1 MNRREALKRI
11 GITFGVAVSAPAG
24 LSILQGCSRAAG
36 PDWKP
41 KFLNDDEAY
50 IMTKMIDIIL
60 PATESSPGAS
70 EVNVPQFID
79 HYLQKVVPL
88 DERDRIKDFFSITI
102 EKLKTDSDTDDVGSI
117 TEDDIEPLIAKS
129 LSKTPEEEI
138 EILERV
144 DNYTTANQNGEP
156 TEQFGDAASY
166 ALITNLRELAIWS
179 YKNSKQVGEEILAY
193 DPIPSRQQG
202 CVNLQETT
210 GGKAWSL

>member
-11 GITFGVAVSAPAG
+11 GISFGVVVSAPVG
-24 LSILQGCSRAAG
+24 LGILQGCSQTAG
-36 PDWKP
+36 VDWKP
-41 KFLNDDEAY
+41 QFLSEGEAN
-50 IMTKMIDIIL
+50 IMTKMVDIIL

-79 HYLQKVVPL
+79 HYLQEVVSL
-88 DERDRIKDFFSITI
+88 DERDRIKEYFSITI
-102 EKLKTDSDTDDVGSI
+102 EKLKNDSDKDDVESI
-117 TEDDIEPLIAKS
+117 SEEDIEPLIASS

-144 DNYTTANQNGEP
+144 DNYTTANQSGAS
-156 TEQFGDAASY
+156 TEEFGDAASY

-179 YKNSKQVGEEILAY
+179 YKNSQRVGEEILAY
-193 DPIPSRQQG
+193 DPIPGEQQG
-202 CVNLQETT
+202 CVNLQDAT

>member
-24 LSILQGCSRAAG
+24 LSILQGCSRMDG

-41 KFLNDDEAY
+41 QFLSGDEAH

-60 PATESSPGAS
+60 PATESSPGALD
-70 EVNVPQFID
+70 VNVPQFID
-79 HYLQKVVPL
+79 HYLEKVVPL

-102 EKLKTDSDTDDVGSI
+102 EKLKADSDKDDVGSI
-117 TEDDIEPLIAKS
+117 SEEDIEPLIASS
-129 LSKTPEEEI
+129 LSKTPDEEN
-138 EILERV
+138 EILEKV
-144 DNYTTANQNGEP
+144 DNYTSASQNAES

-179 YKNSKQVGEEILAY
+179 YKNSEQVGENTLAY
-193 DPIPSRQQG
+193 DPIPGTQQG
-202 CVNLQETT
+202 CVNLQEAT